1 MRTRRPP
8 LLLLVAVLL
17 VAVFLFQHRH
27 GVIARFRQL
36 TNVKPTGRALLE
48 AGQPLPAF
56 QLTTLGGQRLA
67 VTPRPGHIMLLNV
80 FATWCPNCQE
90 ETPALETLS
99 KKTASMPVDV
109 VGIDQEEDVSTVGD
123 FVQHYGLTYPIFID
137 NESVTHG
144 RMGVRFIPTSFLIDS
159 HGVIRARITGAL
171 TLAQM
176 EQLVNETLHAR
187 PVAAGGQRAPGAPLH

>member
-1 MRTRRPP
+1 MRSRRAP
-8 LLLLVAVLL
+8 LLLLVVVLL
-17 VAVFLFQHRH
+17 LAAFLFQHRH

-36 TNVKPTGRALLE
+36 TNIKPTGRAVLE

-99 KKTASMPVDV
+99 KRTASMPVDI
-109 VGIDQEEDVSTVGD
+109 VGIDQEEDIATVSD
-123 FVQHYGLTYPIFID
+123 FVRHYNLTYPIFLD
-137 NESVTHG
+137 NEGVTHG
-144 RMGVRFIPTSFLIDS
+144 LLGARFIPTSFLIDS
-159 HGVIRARITGAL
+159 HGVIRARMTGAL

-176 EQLVNETLHAR
+176 EQLVQETLQAR
-187 PVAAGGQRAPGAPLH
+187 PVAAEEHPPKATALH

>member
-1 MRTRRPP
+1 MRSRRAP
-8 LLLLVAVLL
+8 LLLLVIALL
-17 VAVFLFQHRH
+17 LAVFLFQHRH

-36 TNVKPTGRALLE
+36 TNIKPTGRALLE

-67 VTPRPGHIMLLNV
+67 VVPRPGHIMLLNV
-80 FATWCPNCQE
+80 FAAWCPNCQQ

-109 VGIDQEEDVSTVGD
+109 VGIDQEEDVATVGE
-123 FVQHYGLTYPIFID
+123 FVQRYGLTYPIFLD
-137 NESVTHG
+137 NEGVTHG
-144 RMGVRFIPTSFLIDS
+144 LLGARFIPTSFLIDS

-176 EQLVNETLHAR
+176 ELLVDQTLRAR
-187 PVAAGGQRAPGAPLH
+187 PVAADEPGPGDQPLH